1 MSNQY
6 KPTNIAH
13 YFILKSRKEDR
24 PITHLKLQKLLYYAQ
39 AWSLAIRKQKIF
51 NSDIE
56 AWMHGP
62 VVRSIYNFYKKY
74 GFGNIV
80 EIIDESSITIDAETQ
95 KFLDEV
101 YLVYGKYDGKI
112 LEKLTHSEKPWQKA
126 RDNAEIGMST
136 GNIITPE
143 SMTEYYSEL
152 ITRK

>member
-6 KPTNIAH
+6 KPTSIAH

-39 AWSLAIRKQKIF
+39 AWSLAIRKEKIF

-62 VVRSIYNFYKKY
+62 VVRSIYNSYKKY
-74 GFGNIV
+74 GFGNIL
-80 EIIDESSITIDAETQ
+80 ENIDESTIDIDAETL

-101 YLVYGKYDGKI
+101 YTVYGKFDGKI
-112 LEKLTHSEKPWQKA
+112 LEKFTHSEKPWQKA
-126 RDNAEIGMST
+126 RDNAEIGLST

-143 SMTEYYSEL
+143 SMIEYYTQLVSH
-152 ITRK
+152 K